1 ILARA
6 RAREDFAT
14 LAKESSEDPGSA
26 PKGGELGVFGRGQ
39 MVPPFEQ
46 AAFALKPGE
55 VSGVGETPFGFHVIK
70 VTDRAPARKLAFDEV
85 KERLKQEMVQQ
96 KRQQAQQSFLNSLRA
111 KAKIET
117 YL

>member
-26 PKGGELGVFGRGQ
+26 PKGGDLGTFGRGQ
-39 MVPPFEQ
+39 MVPAFEQ

-55 VSGVGETPFGFHVIK
+55 VSGIVETPFGFHIIK
-70 VTDRAPARKLAFDEV
+70 VTERIPARKLPFAEV
-85 KERLKQEMVQQ
+85 KDRLKLEMVQQ
-96 KRQQAQQSFLNSLRA
+96 KRQRAQQSFVNSLRA
-111 KAKIET
+111 KAQIET
-117 YL
+117 FL